1 MINTD
6 RVKNKIINGIGCTT
20 LFLVLFILVTPGG
33 TIYAQDNDGEAYI
46 IGAKDL
52 LSISF
57 WQQPE
62 LDSEVRVRD
71 DGMIMIPVIG
81 EIKAGGLTTQALSKS
96 IIQEMT
102 FYNTPVSQAT
112 VQVIEFNSLSVVV
125 TGQVLLPAP
134 LFYERIPDLWN
145 IILDVGGPTEMADL
159 SRVTI
164 VRKTAE
170 KSDVVPV
177 DLLAILKGGD
187 LSKAPKIQSG
197 DLVNVPTS
205 NFDAAF
211 NITDRTKFEGRNVFY
226 VLGSVFEPGP
236 LPLEGGLDV
245 LDAIA
250 LAGGYNE
257 EADLKNISVIMKGP
271 RTSNTMKINM
281 NDYINTGSPPRYF
294 IRAEDT
300 VIVPAKKHRFDNF
313 LTNLSTVVP
322 LITATI
328 TLLLVLDQ
336 RDN

>member
-1 MINTD
+1 MKYSD
-6 RVKNKIINGIGCTT
+6 KLRNKVIRN
-20 LFLVLFILVTPGG
+20 LFLVAVCQITLLFVLMSGNV
-33 TIYAQDNDGEAYI
+33 YAQNDDGQAYV
-46 IGAKDL
+46 IGTKDL

-81 EIKAGGLTTQALSKS
+81 EIKAAGSTTQELAKA

-102 FYNTPVSQAT
+102 FYNSPVSQAT

-134 LFYERIPDLWN
+134 VFYERIPDLWN
-145 IILDVGGPTEMADL
+145 IILDVGGPTETADL

-164 VRKTAE
+164 VRKNE
-170 KSDVVPV
+170 NKSDLIPV
-177 DLLAILKGGD
+177 DLLSIIKSGD
-187 LSKAPKIQSG
+187 LSKAPIIQSG
-197 DLVNVPTS
+197 DLINVPTS

-211 NITDRTKFEGRNVFY
+211 NLTDKTKFEGRNVFY
-226 VLGSVFEPGP
+226 VLGNVNDPGP
-236 LPLEGGLDV
+236 RPLESGLDV

-250 LAGGYNE
+250 LAGGYDE
-257 EADLKNISVIMKGP
+257 EADLKNVRVIMKGP
-271 RTSNTMKINM
+271 RLSNTVKINM
-281 NDYINTGSPPRYF
+281 KDYIENGSPPRYF
-294 IRAEDT
+294 IKAEDT
-300 VIVPAKKHRFDNF
+300 IVVPAKSHKLDSF

-328 TLLLVLDQ
+328 TLLLVLDA
-336 RDN
+336 RND